1 MSTLND
7 DPMGTT
13 LAALAVVEAFLDRD
27 RERLDALMGPGQDV
41 TAIVQ
46 RILHLFEV
54 VLTSASGGHPHRTLQ
69 YARAQLLAK
78 LTENGNY
85 GQ

>member
-1 MSTLND
+1 MSTLNDD

-27 RERLDALMGPGQDV
+27 RERLAVLMGPGENV

-54 VLTSASGGHPHRTLQ
+54 VLISASGGDPHRTLDH
-69 YARAQLLAK
+69 ARAKLLAK
-78 LTENGNY
+78 LA
-85 GQ
+85 QDDQ